1 MMENHIELL
10 KRNNIVFKEYLKN
23 VKHIGEVYAV
33 ITNKGYAIAQVAG
46 INYHGG
52 QICRIFSKLYND
64 VPSNIQDIIEK
75 KRDYLI
81 NIQLSSMVHWRVRQA
96 IKLGKY
102 EVPNDFKIP
111 KYYRDCSTFGGR
123 PAPCKYWAVR
133 DYEGNILFFKDY
145 VLNVLHK
152 KIKDNS
158 WKEDFLKLNS
168 ASFFNGPALIEK
180 LENGFSL
187 ENWKPTDFNRDAVE
201 IIKEELNL

>member
-1 MMENHIELL
+1 M
-10 KRNNIVFKEYLKN
+10 
-23 VKHIGEVYAV
+23 
-33 ITNKGYAIAQVAG
+33 
-46 INYHGG
+46 
-52 QICRIFSKLYND
+52 
-64 VPSNIQDIIEK
+64 
-75 KRDYLI
+75 
-81 NIQLSSMVHWRVRQA
+81 
-96 IKLGKY
+96 
-102 EVPNDFKIP
+102 
-111 KYYRDCSTFGGR
+111 
-123 PAPCKYWAVR
+123 R